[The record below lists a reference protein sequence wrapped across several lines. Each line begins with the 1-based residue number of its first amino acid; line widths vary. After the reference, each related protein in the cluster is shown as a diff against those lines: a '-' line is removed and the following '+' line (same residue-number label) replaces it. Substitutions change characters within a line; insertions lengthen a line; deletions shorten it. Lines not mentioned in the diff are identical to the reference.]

1 MALQRF
7 EHILGHGIDLVENA
21 RVGELLD
28 RHGERFLERVFTP
41 GEQAYAA
48 RSVKRR
54 IEHLSARFA
63 AKEAALKA
71 IGTGWSEGI
80 AWTDVEVTHAAAGAP
95 LLHVT
100 GEAARI
106 AAERGITRWLVSLS
120 HTETHSMASVIAIG
134 VQSS

>member
-1 MALQRF
+1 MAEQQI
-7 EHILGHGIDLVENA
+7 EYMLGHGIDLVENA

-28 RHGERFLERVFTP
+28 KHGERFLDRVFTP
-41 GEQAYAA
+41 DEQAYAA

-54 IEHLSARFA
+54 IEHLAARFA

-71 IGTGWSEGI
+71 IGTGWRDGI
-80 AWTDVEVTHAAAGAP
+80 TWTDVEVAHAAAGAP
-95 LLHVT
+95 LLRVT

-106 AAERGITRWLVSLS
+106 ASACGITRWLVSLS

-134 VQSS
+134 VQLR